1 MSPIKKYLHIGV
13 LLAILLA
20 IFSFGCGIEIK
31 TDALYF
37 LKTEPERA
45 VIDFINYLNDKE
57 PQYIYDNL
65 LTNSDKTNIS
75 REKFSEEMLIILSDV
90 EEVKVLNTI
99 YLGYENNHSKVV
111 AEVEVIYR
119 NGETK
124 QYKRYMYLIEEN
136 KLWKIILGKTFI

>member
-1 MSPIKKYLHIGV
+1 MRNKKKYSILIISLAMV
-13 LLAILLA
+13 LAISA
-20 IFSFGCGIEIK
+20 CGCALQMK

-65 LTNSDKTNIS
+65 LTNDDKTSIS
-75 REKFSEEMLIILSDV
+75 REKFTEEILIILSDV

-99 YLGYENNHSKVV
+99 YLGYENNLSKVV
-111 AEVEVIYR
+111 AEVEVSYK

-136 KLWKIILGKTFI
+136 KLWKIIMEKTFI